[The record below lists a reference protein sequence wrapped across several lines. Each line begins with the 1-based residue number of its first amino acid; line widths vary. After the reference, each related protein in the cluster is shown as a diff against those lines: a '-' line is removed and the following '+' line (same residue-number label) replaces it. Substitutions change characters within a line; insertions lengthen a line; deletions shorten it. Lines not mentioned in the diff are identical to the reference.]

1 VESVVS
7 KITLI
12 LEILGDRKWHQMD
25 ELRQETDLTEH
36 QIKEVTTF
44 LNQYGFLKIDH
55 INEKVRITKSVQEF
69 LIQKAT

>member
-1 VESVVS
+1 MVS